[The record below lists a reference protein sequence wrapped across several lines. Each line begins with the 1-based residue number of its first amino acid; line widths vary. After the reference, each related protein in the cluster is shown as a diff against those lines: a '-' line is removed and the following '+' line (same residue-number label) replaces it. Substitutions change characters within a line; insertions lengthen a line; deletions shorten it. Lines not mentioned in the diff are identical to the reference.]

1 MEHICGKQERI
12 EEAEA
17 YFVQLLSPNGIDED
31 EGENPV
37 VALDR
42 FCRALEQTGSRTFFE
57 KHGLH
62 VHFDNLDSLFHLM
75 DADRDG
81 RACLGGFVCGLY
93 RLRGGAEALGMQI
106 ESRETHRKEE
116 QPQSIVFELH
126 DLVP

>member
-1 MEHICGKQERI
+1 MSCILNMIKTGFIESACRLQYDHGSQVLEHICGEQERI

-17 YFVQLLSPNGIDED
+17 YFVQLPSPNGIDED

-42 FCRALEQTGSRTFFE
+42 FCQALEQTGSRTFFE

-62 VHFDNLDSLFHLM
+62 VYFDNLDSLFHLM

-81 RACLGGFVCGLY
+81 
-93 RLRGGAEALGMQI
+93 
-106 ESRETHRKEE
+106 
-116 QPQSIVFELH
+116 
-126 DLVP
+126 